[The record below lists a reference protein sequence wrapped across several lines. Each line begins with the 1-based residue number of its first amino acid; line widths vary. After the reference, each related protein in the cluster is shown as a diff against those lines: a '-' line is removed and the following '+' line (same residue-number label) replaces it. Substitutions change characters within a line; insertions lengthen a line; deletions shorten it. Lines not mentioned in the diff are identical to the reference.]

1 MFTDKSILI
10 ERINVAINKKWCQKS
25 TDTFGLTHEFGTKN
39 AYADLI
45 DKNYSTHCQ
54 NAESIEILRHRVEE
68 LEHQNDQ
75 LLCFIN
81 FLLENLPDLV
91 SNILIANREETVLPK
106 QPPVLAENFKINLYK
121 EKNDACPTRREK
133 DILDLLIKGLCAK
146 EIANRLYISET
157 TVITHKKNLKEK
169 FHARNT
175 AELISKAQPF
185 LSDKSN
191 K

>member
-10 ERINVAINKKWCQKS
+10 ERINVAINKKWCQRS
-25 TDTFGLTHEFGTKN
+25 TDTFGLTHEPGTKN
-39 AYADLI
+39 AYSDLI

-54 NAESIEILRHRVEE
+54 NAESIEILRHRIED

-75 LLCFIN
+75 LLCFVN

-91 SNILIANREETVLPK
+91 SNILIANREEMILPK
-106 QPPVLAENFKINLYK
+106 QPPVLAENIKTNFFS
-121 EKNDACPTRREK
+121 EKNNACPTRREK

-157 TVITHKKNLKEK
+157 TVKKKKKNLKEK

-185 LSDKSN
+185 LSNKSN